1 MESSIISQVR
11 PADFGVRVL
20 VVAPHPDD
28 EIIGCGAVLRECA
41 ASGTDVRCLH
51 LTSGEATRAGS
62 GMTPASRGLIREQ
75 EARSAGRVIGFAEQ
89 KMLRLPDGRL
99 RADAVAAGVRGFLD
113 RFDPTA
119 IFLPAPDDAH
129 PDHQEAYIGTVTAA
143 AEAQVACYGY
153 EVWSSIARPHIYF
166 DATRSFRAKR
176 RALKKYRL
184 AGEVQNYVRWTT
196 GLNTYRSN
204 MLGGRGFAEVFVRVA
219 VAKDRP
225 SAGAQSPGA
234 RA

>member
-1 MESSIISQVR
+1 MMSSLSQVR
-11 PADFGVRVL
+11 SADFGARVL

-28 EIIGCGAVLRECA
+28 EIIGCGAVLRDCA
-41 ASGTDVRCLH
+41 VNGADVRCLH

-62 GMTPASRGLIREQ
+62 GMTAASRGQVREQ
-75 EARSAGRVIGFAEQ
+75 EARTAGRIIGFAEQ

-99 RADAVAAGVRGFLD
+99 RADEVATGVREFLD

-119 IFLPAPDDAH
+119 IFLPTSDDAH
-129 PDHQEAYIGTVTAA
+129 SDHQEAYKGTVTAA
-143 AEAQVACYGY
+143 AEAQAACYGY

-166 DATRSFRAKR
+166 DATRSFWTKR

-219 VAKDRP
+219 VAKTRP
-225 SAGAQSPGA
+225 PTDAQSPGA